1 MRVFRFLLILGGL
14 LLIIMFVP
22 VEYISAAIIS
32 LAGLVL
38 FINLIR
44 FGMKASGIII
54 VAAIALYLIGFVK

>member
-22 VEYISAAIIS
+22 VEYIAAAIIS
-32 LAGLVL
+32 LAGLVVL
-38 FINLIR
+38 INMIR

>member
-32 LAGLVL
+32 LAGLVVL
-38 FINLIR
+38 INMIR
-44 FGMKASGIII
+44 FGMKAAGIII
-54 VAAIALYLIGFVK
+54 VAVIALYLIGFVK